1 MSIKSRKAG
10 SQFGGIS
17 TGNTG
22 PELFAQLIVK
32 ACRQLGMTP
41 TAKLVSEGLGT
52 IDAEGGFTK
61 TSWTSNPY
69 HLGPWALG
77 SSYGSAAERLDPWKS
92 TLLAIEDRK
101 KNGSFWNSWWQWE
114 EKQGEVETGQD
125 RAPKFLKLAEKAG
138 AGGSNPSLGEEIPGI
153 GGAVGAVEGAV
164 GGVIGGVTSAE
175 EFLQN
180 LAETLLDFRRLGQLA
195 AEAFSWMLRLLAKAI
210 WDYVI
215 APLFHWGERA
225 VSFYW
230 INFFDTGTEQGSGFG
245 YQLRNN
251 AGTIT
256 ILFWSIGYSVL
267 WSDGTSV
274 APVAANET
282 MLGQGVKS
290 VDKFIARRNLIKPK
304 DVKKKTPAKPKPTVS
319 RVPIQKKQTYRVG
332 RNRPVR
338 VESHTEGR
346 QRVGSRGQQQFN
358 PAPVE
363 RPQEK
368 TPAQTQGESQSQTQN
383 QPAAQPGRPRVDSRP
398 RRRGGA

>member
-1 MSIKSRKAG
+1 
-10 SQFGGIS
+10 
-17 TGNTG
+17 
-22 PELFAQLIVK
+22 
-32 ACRQLGMTP
+32 MTP

-52 IDAEGGFTK
+52 IDAEGTFQK
-61 TSWTSNPY
+61 VNWNKNPY

-114 EKQGEVETGQD
+114 EKQGETETGQQ
-125 RAPKFLKLAEKAG
+125 RAPRFLKIAEKAG
-138 AGGSNPSLGEEIPGI
+138 AGGGNPSLGEEIPGI

-175 EFLQN
+175 EFLQK
-180 LAETLLDFRRLGQLA
+180 LAETLLDFRKLGQLA
-195 AEAFSWMLRLLAKAI
+195 AEGFSWWLRLLAKAI

-230 INFFDTGTEQGSGFG
+230 INFFGSGTEQGSGFG

-256 ILFWSIGYSVL
+256 ILFWSIGYGVL
-267 WSDGTSV
+267 WSDGTSL

-282 MLGQGVKS
+282 MLGNGVKA
-290 VDKFIARRNLIKPK
+290 VDSFVARRNLVKPK
-304 DVKKKTPAKPKPTVS
+304 DVKKKTPTKPKPNLS
-319 RVPIQKKQTYRVG
+319 RVPIQQKQAYRVG
-332 RNRPVR
+332 RSRPVR

-346 QRVGSRGQQQFN
+346 QRVGSRGQQQFHS
-358 PAPVE
+358 APVE
-363 RPQEK
+363 RPQKESS
-368 TPAQTQGESQSQTQN
+368 AQTQKQSQTQTPPEQST
-383 QPAAQPGRPRVDSRP
+383 QPSRPRLDPRP
-398 RRRGGA
+398 RRRSGA